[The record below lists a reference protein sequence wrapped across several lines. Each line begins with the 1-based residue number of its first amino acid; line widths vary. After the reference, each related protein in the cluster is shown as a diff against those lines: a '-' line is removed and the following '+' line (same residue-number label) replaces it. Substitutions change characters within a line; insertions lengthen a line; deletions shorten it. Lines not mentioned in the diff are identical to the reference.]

1 MALVA
6 GCTQPP
12 ERVFVPGSPFTHIV
26 EARTAQGVTAD
37 IKMGEWLDLHAR
49 RRTGPWTE
57 VDRKSLGP
65 DGCWVG
71 SAPPSEELEVADNV
85 SWSSD
90 PLKTGEFE
98 DGLRPD
104 RVRRVRFSAPGR
116 YVLRAT
122 SSTWCSPKVNSNILV
137 IVVRP

>member
-12 ERVFVPGSPFTHIV
+12 GRVFVPGSPFTHIV

-65 DGCWVG
+65 DGCWVR
-71 SAPPSEELEVADNV
+71 SA
-85 SWSSD
+85 
-90 PLKTGEFE
+90 
-98 DGLRPD
+98 
-104 RVRRVRFSAPGR
+104 
-116 YVLRAT
+116 
-122 SSTWCSPKVNSNILV
+122 STWCSPEVNSNILV

>member
-57 VDRKSLGP
+57 VDRKS
-65 DGCWVG
+65 
-71 SAPPSEELEVADNV
+71 
-85 SWSSD
+85 SD